1 MRTMQFLLTHLVTIS
16 LLSAATLP
24 TNFTESQVASGLSNP
39 TAIAI
44 APDGRIFITLQGGAL
59 RIIQNGSLLE
69 TPAITLTV
77 DQRGERGLLGLAFDP
92 DFPTNNFI
100 YLYYTRT
107 STPRNNRVSRFTLS
121 GNTISPSTELVL
133 LDLDPLTAATN
144 HNGGALHFNPDGK
157 LYIAVG
163 DNATG
168 SNAPSL
174 NTLHGKMLRMNKDG
188 SIPTD
193 NPFFA
198 SATGNNRLIWT
209 TGLRNPFTFSVQ
221 ETTGRI
227 FINDVGQGTWE
238 EINDGIAGANY
249 GWPTTEGATSNPAFT
264 TPLFTYRHANQFNG
278 GFSCAI
284 TGGDFYNPSNNT
296 FPSTYTGRYFF
307 ADYCGGWIATY
318 DPASNTTEPFL
329 TGATSIVDIRTDP
342 DGSLYYLER
351 GNSGRLMR
359 IAYTGPLAPTIS
371 TQPQNQTVPIGLNAT
386 FSVVANGSNLSYQWQ
401 RNTVDIP
408 TATGASYTLNNVNLT
423 DSGAQFR
430 VIVTNSTGVATS
442 NPATLTVT
450 TNQPPVPTITA
461 PATFIGAQTI
471 SFSGSAT
478 DPESGPL
485 AASAFRW
492 RVDYHTGA
500 AVRPFVL
507 EFTNAT
513 GGSWLVPQVTPYTL
527 TDVFFRIYLTATD
540 PQGNS
545 TTVTRDVAPQ
555 VSTLTLQT
563 NPSGLSF
570 TIDGQPST
578 APQAFPAVVNLLRPI
593 GTSTPQG
600 SGTTRYSFLNWSD
613 GGTITHDI
621 AVPAS
626 NATYTANFQTQYQL
640 TTSANPAS
648 AGTVTPTAFYNAN
661 SIVNLQATP
670 SAGWQFSNFTGPA
683 NGATVTMDA
692 PKSITANFTPYQGML
707 ALTIQSKTNS
717 GQQRIW
723 TLNVS
728 NLGQGPVIDA
738 KLNNITITPIG
749 TAQISIATALPL
761 TLGNIAPGASI
772 SIPVTLNWPLS
783 TPPTR
788 ARMVFS
794 LSGNFNHASTVTLN
808 NLFR

>member
-1 MRTMQFLLTHLVTIS
+1 MAF
-16 LLSAATLP
+16 
-24 TNFTESQVASGLSNP
+24 
-39 TAIAI
+39 
-44 APDGRIFITLQGGAL
+44 APDGRIFITQQGGAL
-59 RIIQNGSLLE
+59 RIIQNGSLLA

-77 DQRGERGLLGLAFDP
+77 DPSGERGLLGLAFDP
-92 DFPTNNFI
+92 DFATNNFI

-133 LDLDPLTAATN
+133 LDLAPLTSATN
-144 HNGGALHFNPDGK
+144 HNGGALHFNNDGK

-174 NTLHGKMLRMNKDG
+174 NTIHGKMLRMNKDG

-193 NPFFA
+193 NPFFTTTA
-198 SATGNNRLIWT
+198 GNNRLIWT

-227 FINDVGQGTWE
+227 FINDVGQNNWE

-249 GWPTTEGATSNPAFT
+249 GWPTTEGATTNPAFRG
-264 TPLFTYRHANQFNG
+264 PVYTYNHANQFGG

-284 TGGDFYNPSNNT
+284 TGGDFYNPANNS
-296 FPSTYTGRYFF
+296 FPASYTGRYFF

-318 DPASNTTEPFL
+318 DPATSTTAPFL
-329 TGATSIVDIRTDP
+329 TGANSIVDIRTNP

-351 GNSGRLMR
+351 GNNGRLMR

-371 TQPQNQTVPIGLNAT
+371 THPQNQSVPTGLNAT
-386 FSVVANGSNLSYQWQ
+386 FTVVANGSNLSYQWQ
-401 RNTVDIP
+401 RNTIDIP
-408 TATGASYTLNNVNLT
+408 SATSAAYTLNNVSLG

-430 VIVTNSTGVATS
+430 VIVTNPTGSATS

-450 TNQPPVPTITA
+450 TNQPPVPSITA

-471 SFSGSAT
+471 NFSGAAT
-478 DPESGPL
+478 DPESGTL
-485 AASAFRW
+485 APSALRW

-500 AVRPFVL
+500 AVRPFVQ
-507 EFTNAT
+507 EFTGAT

-527 TDVFFRIYLTATD
+527 TNVFFRIYLTATD

-555 VSTLTLQT
+555 VATLTMQT
-563 NPSGLSF
+563 NPSGLLF
-570 TIDGQPST
+570 TIDGQPAT
-578 APQAFPAVVNLLRPI
+578 APQSFPAVVNLIRPI

-600 SGTTRYSFLNWSD
+600 SGATRYNFLNWSD
-613 GGTITHDI
+613 GGPITHDI
-621 AVPAS
+621 TVPAT
-626 NATYTANFQTQYQL
+626 NTTYTANFQTQYQL
-640 TTSANPAS
+640 TTSVNPPS
-648 AGTVTPTAFYNAN
+648 AGTITPTAFYNAN
-661 SIVNLQATP
+661 SIVNLIATP
-670 SAGWQFSNFTGPA
+670 ATGWQFNNFTGPA

-692 PKSITANFTPYQGML
+692 PKTITANFTPYPGML
-707 ALTIQSKTNS
+707 ALTIQSKTGS

-723 TLNVS
+723 TLNIT
-728 NLGQGPVIDA
+728 NLGQGPVINA
-738 KLNNITITPIG
+738 RLNSIAITPIG
-749 TAQISIATALPL
+749 TAQISVATPLPL
-761 TLGNIAPGASI
+761 ALGNIAPGASI

-794 LSGNFNHASTVTLN
+794 LSGDFNHASTVTLN